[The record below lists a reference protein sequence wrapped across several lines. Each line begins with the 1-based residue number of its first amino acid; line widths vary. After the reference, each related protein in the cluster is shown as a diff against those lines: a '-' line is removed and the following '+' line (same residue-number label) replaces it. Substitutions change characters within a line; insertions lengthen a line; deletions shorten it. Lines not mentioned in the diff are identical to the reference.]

1 MNLEEIK
8 KRCYKCGK
16 VKPVTEFYKNASR
29 PDGYQQQCKKCHKE
43 TIKQYQQTKVGRET
57 QKRYKRSE
65 KGKTTQLKA
74 ALKRQQNGDAK
85 YKARRAII
93 DAVHQGRI
101 KKPMYCEWCGRPET
115 LHGHHHHGYDD
126 KHKFDVVW
134 LCPLCHQIAELKIK
148 LRYQRRHRK
157 WVLEKLQTLWLA
169 NNHLDEGLKKA
180 EAEFAEAEKEIH
192 IRAAGEEKEWE
203 RAEEAEI
210 ELAKMTG
217 CAEIERLD
225 KEKAR
230 ADLSTCKER
239 VRELEK
245 EMKGL
250 LDHIESTPG
259 QIAGYN
265 ILFVVR
271 HDEKNIKRLRRL
283 LEAQAQTKEEEG

>member
-157 WVLEKLQTLWLA
+157 WALKKGRWNAAYLLATCKTGLQRA
-169 NNHLDEGLKKA
+169 EKA
-180 EAEFAEAEKEIH
+180 EAELAQYREKIVPLYDEAY
-192 IRAAGEEKEWE
+192 
-203 RAEEAEI
+203 
-210 ELAKMTG
+210 AKG
-217 CAEIERLD
+217 KRESEVG
-225 KEKAR
+225 
-230 ADLSTCKER
+230 LSTCKER
-239 VRELEK
+239 VKELTT
-245 EMKGL
+245 L
-250 LDHIESTPG
+250 
-259 QIAGYN
+259 
-265 ILFVVR
+265 
-271 HDEKNIKRLRRL
+271 KRMDGDWKDYIYCPTCKTAWKRPI
-283 LEAQAQTKEEEG
+283 AQAQTKEGE